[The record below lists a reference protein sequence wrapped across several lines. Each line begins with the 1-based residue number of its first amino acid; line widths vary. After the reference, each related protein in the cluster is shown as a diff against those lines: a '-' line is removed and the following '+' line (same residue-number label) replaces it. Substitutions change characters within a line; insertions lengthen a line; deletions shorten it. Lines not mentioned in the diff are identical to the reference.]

1 MRRTLSGIRTF
12 LTAFLSALNYNLVR
26 IRALGMVKKKQQL
39 GKRYGR
45 SCLEKVYLR
54 INCRRLRMLCFL
66 FCRRIQ
72 WTHANVE
79 RHHRTNWCFNKV
91 IFLLMMH
98 RLLWHSIVT
107 YLKWCLYHWLITS
120 TSLYRWKCTGPWCV
134 FRQVIKHATFIV
146 MVCDQYTNSLLR
158 GHI

>member
-1 MRRTLSGIRTF
+1 MRGTLSKIRTF
-12 LTAFLSALNYNLVR
+12 LFFLYPHWIITLWASEPWVWL
-26 IRALGMVKKKQQL
+26 KKKAAR
-39 GKRYGR
+39 KKKCR
-45 SCLEKVYLR
+45 SCLEKVYVR
-54 INCRRLRMLCFL
+54 INCRRLKMLCFFL
-66 FCRRIQ
+66 CRGIQ

-79 RHHRTNWCFNKV
+79 RHHCTNWCFNKV
-91 IFLLMMH
+91 TSLLMMH

-146 MVCDQYTNSLLR
+146 TVCDQYTNSLLR
-158 GHI
+158 GRF